1 MNKRFCKLGKY
12 AAKAFFLFA
21 VCGSTYSCKDDYM
34 WDDGNPSWLGSSIY
48 EYLESEGNYTN
59 FVKLINDLG
68 YKEVLARTGSK
79 TLFVADDD
87 AFKAFYKDNPWG
99 VGSYSEL
106 TLSQKKLLLNN
117 AMINNAYLLEMMS
130 SMQAGNGT
138 NDTPVKGQ
146 CLRRN
151 TAGTVLDSVPHLF
164 PTEMPTNY
172 NPTDKDYWA
181 QFRNNDKDIYIALD
195 NTAAMMTHF
204 LPAQMA
210 LKSIT
215 DDDFRIITGKTREK
229 NDAFIYDCKVIKQD
243 ITCQNGYVNLLDKVL
258 ITPPNIAELLR
269 TNGKTN
275 IFSHM
280 MDRFSAPFYNAD
292 LTYSYRLNYGNDVE
306 KVYEKRYFSER
317 SKNGDP
323 LKAYI
328 DPDNPNQTEDVTY
341 SLKFDPGWNSYNVDL
356 FSKEQDMAAF
366 FCPTDE
372 KLIPYFFSP
381 NGGGYFLMQAYAA
394 DMLSELGE
402 APTDMELINKALDMI
417 PRNVIQE
424 LINNLMMESFVASV
438 PSKFESI
445 KNKAQDAMFNADDDY
460 HRGKINDVLLANN
473 GVIYLMDEVITTP
486 TYAAVLAPALTE
498 TDKRIFRYA
507 IESMSL
513 DSRSESDAN
522 ALKSYYDSYL
532 LSMSSRFS
540 FFVPS
545 DDDFWYIDP
554 ISFRGSSAVKNGTTQ
569 LVGRAYKY
577 MWDET
582 KDKVRPT
589 VETYEYIYDV
599 VTKSGSI
606 GSKLSANQSIG
617 REFFSNRLK
626 DLLETH
632 TIVHENNKATGIDET
647 ETGVECGRHY
657 FYSKN
662 NSVVY
667 VENANERA
675 NGMKVKGGWQLDH
688 NENCTVTRF
697 ADKSAQTN
705 GYGNGFAYTI
715 SNPMV
720 PTIESVYSIMHDNK
734 VFSKFFAL
742 CQTPEDVLDALDV
755 NIEVDPEDGT
765 EINNPSARNKY
776 YIFDPNSSGLPC
788 YAVNEEGK
796 LAKVADDTNIRF
808 FSNYRYTIYIPTN
821 DAMDEAFAKGL
832 PTWDDIKHLLQL
844 DLDEDERE
852 SLDEE
857 EEHARKIKGKAM
869 AATIINFVKYH
880 FQDNSVYS
888 EPLAMNPT
896 AYETGTMD
904 SKTGIYFKVTTSRE
918 SDGTIKVTDRTG
930 NSCTTNPSLTNFI
943 ARDYITNDP
952 SGSKAV
958 VETKILSSSSAVIH
972 GLNGVL
978 NYKELTG
985 GRYDSDWKTLAK
997 ARAYLKKYQLAK

>member
-1 MNKRFCKLGKY
+1 MDKRFCKLGRY

-48 EYLESEGNYTN
+48 EYLDSKGNYTN

-87 AFKAFYKDNPWG
+87 AFTTFYQENPWG
-99 VGSYSEL
+99 VHSYSEL

-151 TAGTVLDSVPHLF
+151 TAGTVLDSVPHLL
-164 PTEMPTNY
+164 PEDMPITY

-181 QFRNNDKDIYIALD
+181 PYRDNNKDLYIALD

-215 DDDFRIITGKTREK
+215 DEDFHIITGQTRDK
-229 NDAFIYDCKVIKQD
+229 NDAFIYDCKVLEQD
-243 ITCQNGYVNLLDKVL
+243 ITCQNGYVNRLDKVL
-258 ITPPNIAELLR
+258 LTPPNIAELLR
-269 TNGKTN
+269 TNGMTN

-292 LTYSYRLNYGNDVE
+292 LTYSYQLNYGNDVD

-317 SKNGDP
+317 SKNGKLD
-323 LKAYI
+323 KYT
-328 DPDNPNQTEDVTY
+328 DPDNPNLTEQVNY
-341 SLKFDPGWNSYNVDL
+341 SLKFDPGWNGYNMDL

-381 NGGGYFLMQAYAA
+381 NGGGYFLMQAYAP
-394 DMLSELGE
+394 DMLNELGE
-402 APTDMELINKALDMI
+402 NPTDMELINKALDMI
-417 PRNVIQE
+417 PRKVIQE
-424 LINNLMMESFVASV
+424 LINNLMMESFIASV

-445 KNKAQDAMFNADDDY
+445 KNTAQDAMFDANDDY
-460 HRGKINDVLLANN
+460 HRGRINKVLLANN

-486 TYAAVLAPALTE
+486 KYAAVLAPAITE

-507 IESMSL
+507 IEDMTL
-513 DSRSESDAN
+513 DASN
-522 ALKSYYDSYL
+522 TLKTYYDSYL

-545 DDDFWYIDP
+545 DNEFWYIDP
-554 ISFRGSSAVKNGTTQ
+554 ISFRGSNAVKSGTTQ

-577 MWDET
+577 TWDET
-582 KDKVRPT
+582 KDKVHPT
-589 VETYEYIYDV
+589 VETYEYLYDV
-599 VTKSGSI
+599 PTKTGSI
-606 GSKLSANQSIG
+606 GSKLAANQSIE

-626 DLLETH
+626 DMLETH

-657 FYSKN
+657 FYAKN
-662 NSVVY
+662 NAVIY
-667 VENANERA
+667 VDNANERA
-675 NGMKVKGGWQLDH
+675 NGMIVKGGWQLDH
-688 NENCTVTRF
+688 NESCTVTRF

-715 SNPMV
+715 NQPMV
-720 PTIESVYSIMHDNK
+720 PTIESVYSIMHDNEE
-734 VFSKFFAL
+734 FSKFFAL

-755 NIEVDPEDGT
+755 NMEIDPEDGK

-788 YAVNEEGK
+788 YAVNEEGR

-821 DAMDEAFAKGL
+821 AAMEEAESKGL

-844 DLDEDERE
+844 DKDEDDRE
-852 SLDEE
+852 ILDEE
-857 EEHARKIKGKAM
+857 EEHSRKIKGKAM
-869 AATIINFVKYH
+869 ATAIINFVKYH

-918 SDGTIKVTDRTG
+918 SDGTIKVTDCTG
-930 NSCTTNPSLTNFI
+930 SSCTTNPTLLNFL
-943 ARDYITNDP
+943 ARDYITNDAG
-952 SGSKAV
+952 GSLAV
-958 VETKILSSSSAVIH
+958 VKTKILSSSSAVIH
-972 GLNGVL
+972 GLDGVL
-978 NYKELTG
+978 HYKTLTN
-985 GRYDSDWKTLAK
+985 GRYDSDWQTLAK
-997 ARAYLKKYQLAK
+997 ARAYLTKYQLAK